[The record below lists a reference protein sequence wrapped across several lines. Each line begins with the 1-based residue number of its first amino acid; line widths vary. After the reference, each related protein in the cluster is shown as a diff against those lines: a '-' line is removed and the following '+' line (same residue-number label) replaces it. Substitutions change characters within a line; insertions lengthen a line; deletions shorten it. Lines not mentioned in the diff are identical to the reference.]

1 MKWPKNGFWP
11 LKNIHGYTNL
21 NHLKFHLA
29 RLMNSN
35 LGFNQLLHTT
45 ILLDFGLSRCWWW
58 TWCCRLLLLPLCS
71 ICQLHRSLSG
81 MASSQV
87 ILQEDGGKLPN
98 QARSLSF
105 QDVPRPESVSVM
117 PDSLFPDHCA

>member
-1 MKWPKNGFWP
+1 MNFG
-11 LKNIHGYTNL
+11 
-21 NHLKFHLA
+21 HLKFHLA
-29 RLMNSN
+29 RLMNLN
-35 LGFNQLLHTT
+35 LGFNQLLQLL
-45 ILLDFGLSRCWWW
+45 LLDFGLSRCW
-58 TWCCRLLLLPLCS
+58 WCCRLLLLPLCS

>member
-1 MKWPKNGFWP
+1 M
-11 LKNIHGYTNL
+11 
-21 NHLKFHLA
+21 KFHQELE

-35 LGFNQLLHTT
+35 LGFNQL
-45 ILLDFGLSRCWWW
+45 ILLLTLYTSRFWVESVVLVVVVVVLPPPFASTMFHLSA
-58 TWCCRLLLLPLCS
+58 PS
-71 ICQLHRSLSG
+71 ISFWNGQQLSS
-81 MASSQV
+81 SSQV

-105 QDVPRPESVSVM
+105 HPGRSERPESVSVM